1 MAVSKKSIDNLQPP
15 EKGEVRNPN
24 GRPVGSKNTK
34 TILER
39 FLNLEMKQ
47 KNPFT
52 QEIEDMTVLEL
63 MNLKQIAN
71 ALEGDLAAF
80 KEIIDR
86 HEGKVMQKTDVTS
99 GGDKIQSTTKIDIT
113 MPDGKTIDD
122 FSID

>member
-1 MAVSKKSIDNLQPP
+1 MAVNEKSIENLQPP
-15 EKGEVRNPN
+15 VKGEVRNPN

-52 QEIEDMTVLEL
+52 QEIEQMTVLEL

-80 KEIIDR
+80 REIIDR
-86 HEGKVMQKTDVTS
+86 HEGK
-99 GGDKIQSTTKIDIT
+99 IT
-113 MPDGKTIDD
+113 VKSEITAEVKNTII
-122 FSID
+122 SLGNGINPNEANT

>member
-1 MAVSKKSIDNLQPP
+1 MAKENSGHSNLRPP
-15 EKGEVRNPN
+15 IAGEVRNPN
-24 GRPVGSKNTK
+24 GRPIGSKNTK

-52 QEIEDMTVLEL
+52 QEMENMSVLEL

-71 ALEGDLAAF
+71 ALEGDLQAF

-86 HEGKVMQKTDVTS
+86 HEGKLSQKTEIAGELKTTPNDI
-99 GGDKIQSTTKIDIT
+99 KIEIVKPIE
-113 MPDGKTIDD
+113 
-122 FSID
+122 

>member
-1 MAVSKKSIDNLQPP
+1 MAFNPKSKENLQMAK
-15 EKGEVRNPN
+15 KGEVKNPN
-24 GRPVGSKNTK
+24 GRGTSKNTK

-39 FLNLEMKQ
+39 FLNIEMKQ

-52 QEIEDMTVLEL
+52 QEIEQMTVLEL

-86 HEGKVMQKTDVTS
+86 HEGK
-99 GGDKIQSTTKIDIT
+99 IT
-113 MPDGKTIDD
+113 VKSEITAEVKNTII
-122 FSID
+122 SLGTGINPNETNT

>member
-1 MAVSKKSIDNLQPP
+1 MAVNPKSLENLKTP

-24 GRPVGSKNTK
+24 GRGSSKNTK

-52 QEIEDMTVLEL
+52 QELEQMTVLEL

-71 ALEGDLAAF
+71 ALEGDLQSF

-86 HEGKVMQKTDVTS
+86 HEGKVSQKTDITT
-99 GGDKIQSTTKIDIT
+99 GGEKIQNAPSSLSVRIIKN
-113 MPDGKTIDD
+113 DD
-122 FSID
+122 EE

>member
-1 MAVSKKSIDNLQPP
+1 MESKKENAGHKNIIPP
-15 EKGEVRNPN
+15 IKGEVRNPN

-34 TILER
+34 AILER

-52 QEIEDMTVLEL
+52 QEIEQMTVLEL

-86 HEGKVMQKTDVTS
+86 HEGKVMAKTEQTNINIDAGKLT
-99 GGDKIQSTTKIDIT
+99 DEEIKKINDNLEQSY
-113 MPDGKTIDD
+113 
-122 FSID
+122 

>member
-1 MAVSKKSIDNLQPP
+1 MAATEKQKANLIPP
-15 EKGEVRNPN
+15 EKGEIRNPN
-24 GRPVGSKNTK
+24 GRPLGSKNTK

-52 QEIEDMTVLEL
+52 QEMEDMSVLEL

-71 ALEGDLAAF
+71 ALEGDLQAF

-86 HEGKVMQKTDVTS
+86 HEGKVIAKTDITS
-99 GGDKIQSTTKIDIT
+99 DGEKIQSAPSLINVRI
-113 MPDGKTIDD
+113 IENDD
-122 FSID
+122 EE

>member
-1 MAVSKKSIDNLQPP
+1 MAFNPKSKENLQMAK
-15 EKGEVRNPN
+15 KGEVKNPK
-24 GRPVGSKNTK
+24 GRGTSKNTK

-52 QEIEDMTVLEL
+52 QEIEQMTVLEL

-86 HEGKVMQKTDVTS
+86 HEGK
-99 GGDKIQSTTKIDIT
+99 IT
-113 MPDGKTIDD
+113 VKSEITAEVKNTII
-122 FSID
+122 SLGNGINPNE

>member
-1 MAVSKKSIDNLQPP
+1 MAATDKQKANLIPP
-15 EKGEVRNPN
+15 EKGEVRNPK
-24 GRPVGSKNTK
+24 GRPIGSKNTK

-52 QEIEDMTVLEL
+52 QEVEQMTVLEL

-71 ALEGDLAAF
+71 ALEGDLQAF

-86 HEGKVMQKTDVTS
+86 HEGKVIAKTEQKNINIDAGKLTDEEIK
-99 GGDKIQSTTKIDIT
+99 KINKNLES
-113 MPDGKTIDD
+113 
-122 FSID
+122 SY

>member
-1 MAVSKKSIDNLQPP
+1 MAVTDKQKANLIPP
-15 EKGEVRNPN
+15 EKGEVRNPK

-52 QEIEDMTVLEL
+52 QEIEQMTVLEL

-71 ALEGDLAAF
+71 ALEGDLQAF

-86 HEGKVMQKTDVTS
+86 HEGKVMAKTEQTNINIDAGKLT
-99 GGDKIQSTTKIDIT
+99 DEEIKKINKNLES
-113 MPDGKTIDD
+113 
-122 FSID
+122 SY

>member
-1 MAVSKKSIDNLQPP
+1 MAATEKQKANLIPP
-15 EKGEVRNPN
+15 VIGEVRNPN

-52 QEIEDMTVLEL
+52 QNEEQMTVLEL

-71 ALEGDLAAF
+71 ALEGDLQAF

-86 HEGKVMQKTDVTS
+86 HEGKVA
-99 GGDKIQSTTKIDIT
+99 TKIDQNSNVNINSFDIT
-113 MPDGKTIDD
+113 KLYDKEAHETLG
-122 FSID
+122 

>member
-1 MAVSKKSIDNLQPP
+1 MAKENSGHANLKPP
-15 EKGEVRNPN
+15 VAGEVRNPN

-52 QEIEDMTVLEL
+52 QEIEQMTVLEL

-86 HEGKVMQKTDVTS
+86 HEGKITQKTELS
-99 GGDKIQSTTKIDIT
+99 GEVKQTPSSINVRIIENN
-113 MPDGKTIDD
+113 DD
-122 FSID
+122 E

>member
-1 MAVSKKSIDNLQPP
+1 MAVNPKSLENLKTP

-24 GRPVGSKNTK
+24 GRGNSKNTK

-52 QEIEDMTVLEL
+52 QEIEQMTVLEL

-71 ALEGDLAAF
+71 ALEGDLQAF

-86 HEGKVMQKTDVTS
+86 HEGKITQKTELS
-99 GGDKIQSTTKIDIT
+99 GELQTT
-113 MPDGKTIDD
+113 PS
-122 FSID
+122 SISVRIIETNDEE

>member
-1 MAVSKKSIDNLQPP
+1 MKKENKGHSNIKPP
-15 EKGEVRNPN
+15 QLGEVRNPN

-47 KNPFT
+47 KNPFN
-52 QEIEDMTVLEL
+52 QEIEQMSVLEL

-71 ALEGDLAAF
+71 ALEGDLQAY

-86 HEGKVMQKTDVTS
+86 HEGKVTVKSEVTAEV
-99 GGDKIQSTTKIDIT
+99 TTNVISLGNGIKPNET
-113 MPDGKTIDD
+113 T
-122 FSID
+122 S

>member
-1 MAVSKKSIDNLQPP
+1 MAFNPKSKENLQMAN
-15 EKGEVRNPN
+15 KGEVKNPN

-39 FLNLEMKQ
+39 FLNLELNQ

-52 QEIEDMTVLEL
+52 QIDEQMTVLEL

-71 ALEGDLAAF
+71 ALEGDLQAF

-86 HEGKVMQKTDVTS
+86 HEGKIKEVIETNSNVNFRPR
-99 GGDKIQSTTKIDIT
+99 IDF
-113 MPDGKTIDD
+113 D
-122 FSID
+122 

>member
-1 MAVSKKSIDNLQPP
+1 MAFNPKSKENLQMAK
-15 EKGEVRNPN
+15 KGEIKNPN
-24 GRPVGSKNTK
+24 GRGTSKNTK

-52 QEIEDMTVLEL
+52 QEIEQMTVLEL

-86 HEGKVMQKTDVTS
+86 YEGKVMAKTEQTNINIDAGKLT
-99 GGDKIQSTTKIDIT
+99 DEEIKKINDNLERTY
-113 MPDGKTIDD
+113 
-122 FSID
+122 

>member
-1 MAVSKKSIDNLQPP
+1 MAATEKSKANIKPP
-15 EKGEVRNPN
+15 QFGEVRNPN
-24 GRPVGSKNTK
+24 GRPVGSKNTR

-52 QEIEDMTVLEL
+52 QEIENMSVLEL

-86 HEGKVMQKTDVTS
+86 HEGKVVNKTEDVS
-99 GGDKIQSTTKIDIT
+99 EQPKKLVIKINRNE
-113 MPDGKTIDD
+113 
-122 FSID
+122 

>member
-1 MAVSKKSIDNLQPP
+1 MAQNPKSLKNLKPP
-15 EKGEVRNPN
+15 QKGEVRNPN
-24 GRPVGSKNTK
+24 GRGNSKNTK

-39 FLNLEMKQ
+39 FLNIEMKQ

-52 QEIEDMTVLEL
+52 QEIEQMSVLEL

-86 HEGKVMQKTDVTS
+86 HEGKVVVKTEEIS
-99 GGDKIQSTTKIDIT
+99 QPKNLIIKIKKDEEA
-113 MPDGKTIDD
+113 
-122 FSID
+122 

>member
-1 MAVSKKSIDNLQPP
+1 MAATEKQKANIIPP
-15 EKGEVRNPN
+15 KKGEVRNPN

-52 QEIEDMTVLEL
+52 QEIENMSVLEL

-71 ALEGDLAAF
+71 ALEGDLQAF
-80 KEIIDR
+80 REIIDR
-86 HEGKVMQKTDVTS
+86 HEGKVSTKVESLNLNIDAGKLTDEEIKRINDNLETAY
-99 GGDKIQSTTKIDIT
+99 
-113 MPDGKTIDD
+113 
-122 FSID
+122 